1 MILVNAHWHTWR
13 HQPVYASRNFIATI
27 VWSSH
32 GQARNGSG
40 IKYDRSGDLFR
51 RSLKLETERWKRK
64 FLFPDFFLE
73 ESGETTKFYNDFSAF
88 KVSMLDKIS
97 SIDSFPWRNIGSS
110 RGTNLRVIRSNSMF
124 HLKKSNFEGAMVAI
138 IRACVG
144 REETGS
150 KWMAGN

>member
-1 MILVNAHWHTWR
+1 MHTDTLDATSLFTPRVILLR
-13 HQPVYASRNFIATI
+13 RSFDRRGPKRIGYKIRSRQRFI
-27 VWSSH
+27 SSI
-32 GQARNGSG
+32 AKIRNGTMKEEISFSG
-40 IKYDRSGDLFR
+40 
-51 RSLKLETERWKRK
+51 
-64 FLFPDFFLE
+64 FFFGGR

-124 HLKKSNFEGAMVAI
+124 HFKKSNVEAMVAI

-144 REETGS
+144 RKETGS